1 MDDIVRKRLKI
12 LNHWH
17 KFGLASTVD
26 AFGVS
31 KSTLYAWRKSLR
43 QAGGNTVALKPVSKR
58 PKRVR
63 APAWCPQ
70 IMAEL
75 KRLRQSIPNLGKEK
89 VFAKLVAFC
98 QQHGLVLPSVSTI
111 GRMIASA
118 PDKLR
123 TSAWQTNSRGQRKRF
138 TRAAVTR
145 KPKGVQLQPLECLAF
160 DTVIRQREG
169 IKRYILTAIDPKTHI
184 AFAYAPPTGNSAHAA
199 KLHEAITH
207 TFPDYAKAKALTD
220 NGSEFKGH
228 FAKRMTDHEVMHWKT
243 YPKTPKMNAHCER
256 FNRSIQESFVD
267 YNEDL
272 LFTDLVL
279 FNQKMS
285 DWLVFYNTEL
295 PHLSTKPNP
304 KKTTSLTNL
313 PVSPIEFLWKSR
325 PQSRIYWTNSTLLRT
340 IKERRKPMATLTA
353 SEARAGFYRLI
364 DQTAESHKP
373 VVISGKRGNA
383 VLISEEDWSS
393 IQETLYLLAIPNMRE
408 SIKDAMAQP
417 LSKSKKALKW

>member
-1 MDDIVRKRLKI
+1 MSSTQFISYGIKGLLRVAKLGLIYANMDDIVRKRLKI

-58 PKRVR
+58 PKR
-63 APAWCPQ
+63 
-70 IMAEL
+70 
-75 KRLRQSIPNLGKEK
+75 
-89 VFAKLVAFC
+89 VAFC

-228 FAKRMTDHEVMHWKT
+228 FAKRMTEHEVMHWKT

-272 LFTDLVL
+272 LFTDLAL

-313 PVSPIEFLWKSR
+313 PVSPIEFLLKSH
-325 PQSRIYWTNSTLLRT
+325 PQSRMYWTNS
-340 IKERRKPMATLTA
+340 
-353 SEARAGFYRLI
+353 
-364 DQTAESHKP
+364 D
-373 VVISGKRGNA
+373 
-383 VLISEEDWSS
+383 D
-393 IQETLYLLAIPNMRE
+393 
-408 SIKDAMAQP
+408 
-417 LSKSKKALKW
+417 